1 MALSWSREHWLSE
14 RLTLASTVHTVLASS
29 CQLCLAG
36 TFLTA
41 GDSLAPWVTGSNVEI
56 CCPTGAPSA
65 GTPAASPLEWESP
78 ERPAL
83 PRLPGLPGGPSS
95 CCPRWWVSRAGPHSA
110 GQPIGAII
118 SPRLFPLSLP
128 NPPASTTQIN
138 SCSRVLLS
146 RSASGAA
153 QAEASVA

>member
-56 CCPTGAPSA
+56 CCPQEHLQPV
-65 GTPAASPLEWESP
+65 PQ
-78 ERPAL
+78 L
-83 PRLPGLPGGPSS
+83 PHPSS
-95 CCPRWWVSRAGPHSA
+95 GRALSGLLCPGCQGSLVGRAPVAHGGGCPEWGPTVL
-110 GQPIGAII
+110 G
-118 SPRLFPLSLP
+118 SP
-128 NPPASTTQIN
+128 
-138 SCSRVLLS
+138 
-146 RSASGAA
+146 
-153 QAEASVA
+153 